1 MGREIWERSPETE
14 WKEGVLVV
22 QPLPVWAQD
31 DMDICIVTRCNLGF
45 TQHLHL
51 PPSHA
56 PLTDPAEKIGIM
68 HA

>member
-1 MGREIWERSPETE
+1 M
-14 WKEGVLVV
+14 V